1 MTDSD
6 LSNLDE
12 GLRADNEFFN
22 FIEIFHECD
31 FSPKIRGKF
40 FLIKYNYS
48 ENLETEFCDFLL
60 DSLVTYALKKSET
73 DEATAPTS
81 TGQKKIRTNRFRK
94 LYKQAIS
101 RYVRGSEK
109 FKGGEIGELILFH
122 ILELVEHAVQIT
134 NKMSLKTS
142 GNMHFHGADGVHF
155 GVKGNLK
162 ILYFG
167 ESKTGMKFSSV
178 LYDAMESVNEFCKSR
193 KYKREIELAT
203 GYPSDYLTKEVQ
215 AEIKEYLT
223 SSKPDLNQF
232 THTYAILLAYD
243 TKELKNLE
251 NATFHGPELIA
262 RVHNYYKSKIEEI
275 TSTIIEKHSEYPDL
289 QNKLFIF
296 YLIPFKDLPSVRDAV
311 LKEVN
316 NAD

>member
-6 LSNLDE
+6 LGNLDE
-12 GLRADNEFFN
+12 GIRADNDFFN

-40 FLIKYNYS
+40 FLIKYNHT
-48 ENLETEFCDFLL
+48 ENLEDEFCEFLL
-60 DSLVTYALKKSET
+60 NSLVTYALKKSET
-73 DEATAPTS
+73 DEATVPTS

-94 LYKQAIS
+94 LYKEAIS

-109 FKGGEIGELILFH
+109 FKGGEIGELVLFH

-142 GNMHFHGADGVHF
+142 GKMHFHGADGVHF
-155 GVKGNLK
+155 GIKDNLK

-178 LYDAMESVNEFCKSR
+178 LYDAMESVNEFCSSK
-193 KYKREIELAT
+193 KQKREIELAT
-203 GYPSDYLTKEVQ
+203 GYPSDYLTNKVQ

-223 SSKPDLNQF
+223 SSKPDLTQF
-232 THTYAILLAYD
+232 AHTYAILLAYD
-243 TKELKNLE
+243 TKELKDLE
-251 NATFHGPELIA
+251 NKFHGPELIA
-262 RVHNYYKSKIEEI
+262 QVHNYYHSKIEEI
-275 TSTIIEKHSEYPDL
+275 TSSIIERHSEYADL
-289 QNKLFIF
+289 QNKIFIF
-296 YLIPFKDLPSVRDAV
+296 YLVPFKDLSSVRDAV
-311 LKEVN
+311 LKEVK